1 MAKPSIFITGAGRGI
16 GRATARLFA
25 EKGYVCGLADVDH
38 EAALEVRRELGPDH
52 FACALDVRD
61 FAAYEA
67 ALRGFDAHASL
78 DGRLSVLFNCAG
90 ILRMG
95 RLEDQSLDDDRAQLD
110 VNVLGVIHG
119 VRAALPYLERA
130 RGTIVSMSSASAIYG
145 QPELAVYSA
154 TKFAVRALTEAL
166 DLELASKGIRVTDVM
181 PAYVAT
187 DMVASQRTP
196 AKSVATLGV
205 RITAD
210 EVARRVYE
218 AANGSRLHYPMP
230 FDLSVL
236 SRIATLAPSLTRRVM
251 KHLTKS

>member
-67 ALRGFDAHASL
+67 ALRGFDAHATL
-78 DGRLSVLFNCAG
+78 GGRLSVLFNCAG

-196 AKSVATLGV
+196 AKSVGTLGV
-205 RITAD
+205 RRAWRKRGVLAWPCCNTLLESSI
-210 EVARRVYE
+210 VA
-218 AANGSRLHYPMP
+218 ASP
-230 FDLSVL
+230 
-236 SRIATLAPSLTRRVM
+236 APPCTW
-251 KHLTKS
+251 TPAI